1 MSPSLYLP
9 SSCEGSLNWG
19 GGGGGGGRC
28 LESQGEEVVGPLG
41 HLGPLIANNWK
52 VVSIFCRSFRQHMKV
67 DDKVT

>member
-9 SSCEGSLNWG
+9 SSCEGSLNG
-19 GGGGGGGRC
+19 GGC

-41 HLGPLIANNWK
+41 RLGPLIANNWK
-52 VVSIFCRSFRQHMKV
+52 VLSIFCRSFRQHMKV